1 MIPLLRSIA
10 YIRRYWLI
18 ATLAFIS
25 LSLATLFSLTVPQIL
40 RNVID
45 HGLPLTFPGAYFTPR
60 FIAEGLE
67 VSQPRPQLIFT
78 SAFLL
83 LGLSVFRAAG
93 AYGPRPFWRRLSHR
107 LAHA

>member
-1 MIPLLRSIA
+1 MIPVLRSIA
-10 YIRRYWLI
+10 YIRRYWLL
-18 ATLAFIS
+18 ATAAFVS

-45 HGLPLTFPGAYFTPR
+45 HGLPIAFPGAYFTPR

-83 LGLSVFRAAG
+83 LGLSVFRALV
-93 AYGPRPFWRRLSHR
+93 AYGQRLFGE
-107 LAHA
+107 